1 MKAKLLLF
9 FVLLLA
15 FLSFWELKGGLL
27 EHILPSPSRILVAFA
42 GNANQILT
50 QALIT
55 CYEIILGI
63 LIGSLLGA
71 LMGLSVH
78 LSKTWRSFAMPLMV
92 ASQAI
97 PVFAIAPLLVYWFG
111 FGLGPRIAMATLIV
125 FFPLAMGF
133 ITGLARPLGSL
144 QGVVDSYQ
152 TGPWKLLW
160 AIRLPLAVP
169 HITQGLRVSIATAPI
184 AVLVGEWIGGAQG
197 LGWLML
203 HARARFE
210 TPKMMACLLV
220 ICLIGGL
227 FYILA
232 QILCRALD
240 NHYTS

>member
-15 FLSFWELKGGLL
+15 FLSFWELKGGFL

-78 LSKTWRSFAMPLMV
+78 LNKTWRSFAMPLMV

-97 PVFAIAPLLVYWFG
+97 PVFARMRSEGPSSANRDCC
-111 FGLGPRIAMATLIV
+111 LGQT
-125 FFPLAMGF
+125 
-133 ITGLARPLGSL
+133 SL
-144 QGVVDSYQ
+144 
-152 TGPWKLLW
+152 
-160 AIRLPLAVP
+160 R
-169 HITQGLRVSIATAPI
+169 
-184 AVLVGEWIGGAQG
+184 
-197 LGWLML
+197 
-203 HARARFE
+203 
-210 TPKMMACLLV
+210 
-220 ICLIGGL
+220 
-227 FYILA
+227 
-232 QILCRALD
+232 
-240 NHYTS
+240 